1 MTASPSLNSDAPRR
15 ACSPSVGATV
25 TLHFRHHTAPRMRVV
40 QLLSRTVRMIAATS
54 LVLGCASVSAQ
65 NSSPICT
72 NPLDSRIRNSCIVTS
87 QSLWRGAKPDAAA
100 AAALVEKGVK
110 TVVNLEWLHDDRQ
123 AFEDAKLSDASRHE
137 IQYFRVADLEPLVV
151 LDRAMVDDHVAHFIA
166 ITRTQPKPIFVHCRS
181 GQNRTGVMVAA
192 YRVLNGTSIEDANGE
207 MGSYGGIWFA
217 SDADYIRSL
226 TPQRISELEEAIARW
241 TMKLK
246 RDAEIVCADT
256 RCNATPK

>member
-1 MTASPSLNSDAPRR
+1 MHL
-15 ACSPSVGATV
+15 
-25 TLHFRHHTAPRMRVV
+25 V
-40 QLLSRTVRMIAATS
+40 QLLSRAVRMIATTS
-54 LVLGCASVSAQ
+54 LMLVLGCASAPAQ
-65 NSSPICT
+65 NSIPICT

-87 QSLWRGAKPDAAA
+87 QSLWRGAKPDAVA

-137 IQYFRVADLEPLVV
+137 IQYFRVVDWEPLVV
-151 LDRAMVDDHVAHFIA
+151 LDRPTVDDHVAHFIA
-166 ITRTQPKPIFVHCRS
+166 ITRTQPTPIFVHCRS

-192 YRVLNGTSIEDANGE
+192 YRVFNGTSIEDANAE
-207 MGSYGGIWFA
+207 MQSYGGIWFA

-241 TMKLK
+241 TLKLK
-246 RDAEIVCADT
+246 RDAEIVCSDT
-256 RCNATPK
+256 KCDAALK

>member
-1 MTASPSLNSDAPRR
+1 MHL
-15 ACSPSVGATV
+15 
-25 TLHFRHHTAPRMRVV
+25 V
-40 QLLSRTVRMIAATS
+40 QLWSRAVRMIAATS
-54 LVLGCASVSAQ
+54 LMLVLGCAAVPAQ
-65 NSSPICT
+65 NSIPICT

-123 AFEDAKLSDASRHE
+123 AFEDAKLSDSSRHE
-137 IQYFRVADLEPLVV
+137 VQYFRVVDWEPLVV
-151 LDRAMVDDHVAHFIA
+151 LDRPTVDDHVAHFIA

-192 YRVLNGTSIEDANGE
+192 YRVFDGTSIEDANAE
-207 MGSYGGIWFA
+207 MQSYGGIWFA

-241 TMKLK
+241 TLKLK

-256 RCNATPK
+256 KCNAVPN